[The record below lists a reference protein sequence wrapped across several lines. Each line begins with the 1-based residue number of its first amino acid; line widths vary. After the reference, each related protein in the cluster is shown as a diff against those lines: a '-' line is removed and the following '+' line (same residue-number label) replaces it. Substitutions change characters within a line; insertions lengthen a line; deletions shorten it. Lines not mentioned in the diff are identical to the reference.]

1 MRGRRH
7 ASVPERMFFASE
19 PSSSESQSED
29 DDVAWERTLCVA
41 LLAFAAALL
50 VSAVALVIVS
60 RGLPTGQHVQ
70 AHYKHLLHAPAGGA
84 PARHLKRRQ
93 LSASGGTRYFGGQ
106 PRLQGAFP
114 GAAAA
119 AVEAV
124 DAFRARDDDAQASAY
139 MASGSNGDTKDQYR
153 CDAVFYKFCTRPHRE
168 FFFSPAA
175 NACVPVGSNPAV
187 QLCNRGANRY
197 ASLEDCSFDCV
208 RTPRPSSRCF
218 RTDLFTTCS
227 SDDIVNGSSTW
238 FFDGSGCHVWNF
250 PSGQCPSFDADLF
263 TSLAQCRTRC
273 LPPEGM
279 KTKSVVTEPVDRA
292 VPANSYT
299 CRVPRPSVCTGRQL
313 RFPVFFRRAVGPEY
327 RSECLSAGL
336 VADTDHRC
344 LTGRNKFRTQR
355 DCENACAGSL
365 EGNRPAALA
374 LLE

>member
-1 MRGRRH
+1 MARPPHEPPVYMRGRRH

-19 PSSSESQSED
+19 PSSSESQMRGRRCRMGEDSVRGAARFRRSAPSERRRID
-29 DDVAWERTLCVA
+29 NRVQG
-41 LLAFAAALL
+41 FAD
-50 VSAVALVIVS
+50 
-60 RGLPTGQHVQ
+60 R
-70 AHYKHLLHAPAGGA
+70 
-84 PARHLKRRQ
+84 PARPGPLQPLAPRSRR
-93 LSASGGTRYFGGQ
+93 RRF
-106 PRLQGAFP
+106 
-114 GAAAA
+114 
-119 AVEAV
+119 V
-124 DAFRARDDDAQASAY
+124 
-139 MASGSNGDTKDQYR
+139 DQYR
-153 CDAVFYKFCTRPHRE
+153 CGAVFYKFCTRPRRE
-168 FFFSPAA
+168 FFFSHAA

-208 RTPRPSSRCF
+208 RTPHPSSRCF

-227 SDDIVNGSSTW
+227 SDDIVNGSTTW
-238 FFDGSGCHVWNF
+238 FFDGSGCHMWNF

-273 LPPEGM
+273 LPPEGL

-299 CRVPRPSVCTGRQL
+299 CSVPRPSICTGRQL
-313 RFPVFFRRAVGPEY
+313 RFPVFFQRALGPEY
-327 RSECLSAGL
+327 RHECLSAGL

-355 DCENACAGSL
+355 DCENACVRSL
-365 EGNRPAALA
+365 EVNKPTALA